1 MLTTQFLPGSGPPG
15 GRLMIVLHGLGD
27 SLEGW
32 LWLPA
37 ALQLPWLN
45 FLLVNAPIPYCGG
58 WSWYDIESGEGIAES
73 RALLFQLLDGL
84 KEYPAG
90 QIVFS
95 GFSQGCLMS
104 IEVGARYPRR
114 LAGIA
119 GISGY
124 VNEPQELIRELSP
137 VARRQR
143 FLITHGTEDPL
154 LPIQTTREQIVLLKK
169 AGLQIDWRE
178 FVKAHTVAGEEELA
192 VLRQFVR
199 ESYEPANLKSG
210 LST

>member
-1 MLTTQFLPGSGPPG
+1 MLTSHFIAGTAPPA

-37 ALQLPWLN
+37 ALRLPWLN
-45 FLLVNAPIPYCGG
+45 FLLVNAPDPYYGG
-58 WSWYDIESGEGIAES
+58 YSWYDIQSGAGVEAS
-73 RALLFQLLDGL
+73 RQLLFQLLDGL

-90 QIVFS
+90 QIVLL
-95 GFSQGCLMS
+95 GFSQGCLMA

-114 LAGIA
+114 LAGIV

-124 VNEPQELIRELSP
+124 AQEPEQLARELSP

-143 FLITHGTEDPL
+143 FLLTHGTQDPL
-154 LPIQTTREQIVLLKK
+154 IPIQNARKQIGLLKE
-169 AGLQIDWRE
+169 AGLKIDWRE
-178 FVKAHTVAGEEELA
+178 FVKAHAVAGEEELA
-192 VLRQFVR
+192 VIRRFVR
-199 ESYEPANLKSG
+199 DCYAEAGEA
-210 LST
+210 

>member
-1 MLTTQFLPGSGPPG
+1 MLTTRFLPASGPPS

-45 FLLVNAPIPYCGG
+45 FLLVSAPVPYYGG
-58 WSWYDIESGEGIAES
+58 WSWYDIESGEGIAAS
-73 RALLFQLLDGL
+73 RQLLFQLLDGL
-84 KEYPAG
+84 KDYPVG

-114 LAGIA
+114 FAGIA

-124 VNEPQELIRELSP
+124 VHEPEELIRQFSQ

-143 FLITHGTEDPL
+143 FLNS
-154 LPIQTTREQIVLLKK
+154 
-169 AGLQIDWRE
+169 A
-178 FVKAHTVAGEEELA
+178 A
-192 VLRQFVR
+192 
-199 ESYEPANLKSG
+199 
-210 LST
+210 ST